1 MAYKLPNAAL
11 DDNTIE
17 IGKLSSSVSNAL
29 VPVGGI
35 IMWSGS
41 IAEAEALTNWRI
53 CDGANG
59 TPNLRDKFVMGVGSS
74 VNTSTAAKGEQAG
87 NNTIQLTEAQMPSHN
102 HDITDPGHNHGIT
115 DNGHTHQGRGLSLNS
130 VFGGVGITLGSGQGY
145 TVGYRNAN
153 DNFNNA
159 NTTNTTGITINNN
172 SAGITSQAKGSNSNI
187 DNRPAY
193 FALCYIMRVS

>member
-1 MAYKLPNAAL
+1 MAYQLPNAAL

-41 IAEAEALTNWRI
+41 IAEAEALTNWKI
-53 CDGANG
+53 CDGQGG

-74 VNTSTAAKGEQAG
+74 TPNHTSTATKGETGGA
-87 NNTIQLTEAQMPSHN
+87 NSYTLALNQMPEHKHDVSDSGHSHT
-102 HDITDPGHNHGIT
+102 ITDPGHA
-115 DNGHTHQGRGLSLNS
+115 HTWSRQDAQIDASYRPWPANNNDCVES
-130 VFGGVGITLGSGQGY
+130 VV
-145 TVGYRNAN
+145 
-153 DNFNNA
+153 
-159 NTTNTTGITINNN
+159 NTSNETTGITGTNDGNANI
-172 SAGITSQAKGSNSNI
+172 SETLKGGNTAI

-193 FALCYIMRVS
+193 FALCYIIRVS